1 MEYIRYLLVC
11 LVNYTKGQLENI
23 PLWLCQFE
31 SLPNAIIGPQ
41 LVQQLAAAATVTTA
55 TASIGAK
62 LMLYYVYAACRWP
75 ARTSARTCG
84 NS

>member
-1 MEYIRYLLVC
+1 MGCIQYLLVC

-41 LVQQLAAAATVTTA
+41 LVQQLVEAAAATA
-55 TASIGAK
+55 TASIGAI
-62 LMLYYVYAACRWP
+62 LMLYYVYAECRWP
-75 ARTSARTCG
+75 ARTSVRTCG